1 MTAVGALSIY
11 TGAILLGAL
20 AGGALPLFASVR
32 RSDLLLSFSA
42 GVMLGAA
49 FFHMLPEAVE
59 LGGSAVVPFVVVG
72 FLVLGQALG
81 VREVIAIAMVVVA
94 SAGSAALSHREE
106 PIGTPADP

>member
-1 MTAVGALSIY
+1 MNGVGALSLY
-11 TGAILLGAL
+11 TGAILVGAL

-59 LGGSAVVPFVVVG
+59 LGGAGAIPFVIVG
-72 FLVLGQALG
+72 FLVPY
-81 VREVIAIAMVVVA
+81 IAGRFVLVPVCAEPGPNRGL
-94 SAGSAALSHREE
+94 SPAGAPLPHH
-106 PIGTPADP
+106 D